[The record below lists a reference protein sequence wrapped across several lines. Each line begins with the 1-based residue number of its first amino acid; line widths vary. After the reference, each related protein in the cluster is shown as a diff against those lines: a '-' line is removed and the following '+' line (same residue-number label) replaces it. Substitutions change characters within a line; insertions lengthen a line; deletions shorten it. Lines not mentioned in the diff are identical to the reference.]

1 VQLSYDDV
9 PEGENNHFGRR
20 RSHALTQ
27 ALGGSS
33 FPVAIKPHIS
43 VDSPLAPRETL
54 LLCSDGLTDMVANQI
69 ISYTLRT
76 AKAPLQ
82 SARELAAKAFRAG
95 AKDNVSLIVA
105 RRTDAY

>member
-1 VQLSYDDV
+1 M
-9 PEGENNHFGRR
+9 
-20 RSHALTQ
+20 
-27 ALGGSS
+27 
-33 FPVAIKPHIS
+33 
-43 VDSPLAPRETL
+43 
-54 LLCSDGLTDMVANQI
+54 LLCSDGLADMVTNQI

-76 AKAPLQ
+76 AKDPRR